1 MENSMTQKDIYIL
14 FASWGA
20 ADAIK
25 DFFQGHKRSV
35 SGKLK

>member
-1 MENSMTQKDIYIL
+1 MENSMTQEHIYIL

-25 DFFQGHKRSV
+25 DFFKATKDQCRGS
-35 SGKLK
+35 